1 MTLIMEFIKLINT
14 GIRVTDF
21 EHLTLLT
28 ELFEDYKMGFKVFE
42 QEDDPSSPITGL
54 SVFDVVELEFNEQP
68 LYVVRCHDSTYCG
81 GTHFVDY
88 VHECYM
94 YDDLE
99 LAMEQH
105 NKMLAK
111 FKEGC

>member
-1 MTLIMEFIKLINT
+1 MALIMEFVNLINA
-14 GIRVTDF
+14 GMQVTNF
-21 EHLTLLT
+21 EHLTFLS
-28 ELFEDYKMGFKVFE
+28 EIFEEHKGFTVFE
-42 QEDDPSSPITGL
+42 QEDDPLSPITGL